1 MGELPDATI
10 DTFLAAVAE
19 VVGGARAAAGQ
30 VERARLRSV

>member
-19 VVGGARAAAGQ
+19 VVAAARAKAGPA
-30 VERARLRSV
+30 ERARLRSV